1 MKDPR
6 RNNRRRRPKDRELED
21 RELEDALETS
31 MPSYTPEHRR
41 AVLKGL
47 RILARV
53 AIRFYMEEQAARSRD
68 QDGGGRKNSKRPS
81 NAAQRRRITVLWPGA
96 VYFTERYLV
105 METGVRRFHR

>member
-6 RNNRRRRPKDRELED
+6 RNNGRKRPGEQ
-21 RELEDALETS
+21 ELEDALERS

-53 AIRFYMEEQAARSRD
+53 AIRSYMEERASASHRAETGE
-68 QDGGGRKNSKRPS
+68 DGGEGERTP
-81 NAAQRRRITVLWPGA
+81 QR
-96 VYFTERYLV
+96 
-105 METGVRRFHR
+105 GV